1 MGSPL
6 GPSLASAFLG
16 TMNKIGQIVAI
27 RNINH
32 CVIDGIL
39 RIYLYFLNH
48 LITQNDVKVI

>member
-39 RIYLYFLNH
+39 MIYLYFLNH
-48 LITQNDVKVI
+48 LIT